1 MKFKTQNIRI
11 LGNHGFNLHRDGN
24 VTYKSDQAGK
34 AQGSGVYD
42 VVTHESVAAAKALL
56 GTYSCAGSH

>member
-24 VTYKSDQAGK
+24 VTYKTDQAGK
-34 AQGSGVYD
+34 AQSTSVYE
-42 VVTHESVAAAKALL
+42 VIEHESVAAAKALL
-56 GTYSCAGSH
+56 GGFSCAGSH